1 MLHVRPE
8 RNRRHVALSFVEA
21 ICQDRA
27 VSVEELRPAYR
38 VAGDAFLGRLKRLF
52 IILDDD
58 EAIRKPAAASS
69 QKKKNKRQASGDST
83 DGGKKKMPST
93 Q

>member
-1 MLHVRPE
+1 MLHIRPE

-21 ICQDRA
+21 VSQDRA
-27 VSVEELRPAYR
+27 ISVEELRPAYR

-52 IILDDD
+52 IVLDDD
-58 EAIRKPAAASS
+58 EASQKPASAGS
-69 QKKKNKRQASGDST
+69 QKKNKRQASGDST
-83 DGGKKKMPST
+83 NGAKNKKPSR